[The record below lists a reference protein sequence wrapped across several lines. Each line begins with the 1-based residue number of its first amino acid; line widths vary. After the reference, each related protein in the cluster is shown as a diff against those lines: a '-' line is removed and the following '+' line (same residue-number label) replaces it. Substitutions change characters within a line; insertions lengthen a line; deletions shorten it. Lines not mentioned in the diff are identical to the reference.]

1 MKKIIVVGS
10 IFILLG
16 FIVGNNL
23 FSKRIE
29 LIKEINKNNTYY
41 FLEEGVYSSKE
52 MLKNNISK
60 ITQKVVSENKDYYY
74 VYIGI
79 TKNIDVAKKIKELYE
94 ERGYKIKIKEKKLK
108 NEEFSNNVSQ
118 FDILLK
124 EATTFDEVLT
134 IERIVLSNYDDL
146 INNPNIFE

>member
-23 FSKRIE
+23 FSKRVE
-29 LIKEINKNNTYY
+29 LIKEIKKNNTYY

-52 MLKNNISK
+52 MLTNNITK
-60 ITQKVVSENKDYYY
+60 ITQKVVSENNDYYY

-79 TKNIDVAKKIKELYE
+79 TKNIDIAKKIKELYE
-94 ERGYKIKIKEKKLK
+94 ERGYKIKIKEKQLK

-124 EATTFDEVLT
+124 EATTFDEILT

-146 INNPNIFE
+146 INNPNILE

>member
-29 LIKEINKNNTYY
+29 LVKEINRNNTYY

-52 MLKNNISK
+52 MLQNNISK
-60 ITQKVVSENKDYYY
+60 ITQKVVSENKNYYY

-79 TKNIDVAKKIKELYE
+79 TKNIDVATKIKELYE
-94 ERGYKIKIKEKKLK
+94 ERGYKIKIKEKQLK

-134 IERIVLSNYDDL
+134 IERIILSNYDDL
-146 INNPNIFE
+146 INNPNILE

>member
-29 LIKEINKNNTYY
+29 LVKEINRNNTYY

-52 MLKNNISK
+52 MLQNNISK
-60 ITQKVVSENKDYYY
+60 LTQKVVSENKNYYY

-79 TKNIDVAKKIKELYE
+79 TKNIDVATKIKELYE
-94 ERGYKIKIKEKKLK
+94 ERGYKIKIKEKQLK

-134 IERIVLSNYDDL
+134 IERIILSNYDDL
-146 INNPNIFE
+146 INNPNILE

>member
-52 MLKNNISK
+52 MLNNNISK

-146 INNPNIFE
+146 INNPNILE

>member
-94 ERGYKIKIKEKKLK
+94 ERGYKIKIIEKRLK
-108 NEEFSNNVSQ
+108 NEEFSNNVTQ

-124 EATTFDEVLT
+124 DAKTFDEILT
-134 IERIVLSNYDDL
+134 IEKIILSNYDDL
-146 INNPNIFE
+146 INNPNILE

>member
-52 MLKNNISK
+52 ILNANISK
-60 ITQKVVSENKDYYY
+60 MTQKIISKNNDYYY

-79 TKNIDVAKKIKELYE
+79 TKNVENAEKIKELYE
-94 ERGYKIKIKEKKLK
+94 ERGYKIKIKEKRLK
-108 NEEFSNNVSQ
+108 NEEFSNNVTQ

-124 EATTFDEVLT
+124 EAKTFEEILT
-134 IERIVLSNYDDL
+134 IEKIILSNYDDL
-146 INNPNIFE
+146 IKNPNILE

>member
-1 MKKIIVVGS
+1 MWRNRTAWIWYRFGWRTGGYGTRYT
-10 IFILLG
+10 G
-16 FIVGNNL
+16 FWYCRSDSGIWY
-23 FSKRIE
+23 E
-29 LIKEINKNNTYY
+29 LE
-41 FLEEGVYSSKE
+41 
-52 MLKNNISK
+52 
-60 ITQKVVSENKDYYY
+60 ITQKVISENKNYYY

-94 ERGYKIKIKEKKLK
+94 ERGYKIKIKEKQLK

-134 IERIVLSNYDDL
+134 IEKIILSNYDDL
-146 INNPNIFE
+146 INNPNILE

>member
-52 MLKNNISK
+52 MLKNNVSK
-60 ITQKVVSENKDYYY
+60 ITQKLVSKNKDYYY

-79 TKNIDVAKKIKELYE
+79 TKNIDVAEKIKVLYE

-124 EATTFDEVLT
+124 EATTFDEILT

-146 INNPNIFE
+146 INNPNILE

>member
-1 MKKIIVVGS
+1 MKKILILS
-10 IFILLG
+10 STFILLG
-16 FIVGNNL
+16 FIVGNYI
-23 FSKRIE
+23 FTKRVD
-29 LIKEINKNNTYY
+29 LVRNINDNKTYY

-52 MLKNNISK
+52 ILDTNVSKIAEKVISK
-60 ITQKVVSENKDYYY
+60 IDNYYH

-79 TKNIDVAKKIKELYE
+79 TKDKDIAFKIKELYE
-94 ERGYKIKIKEKKLK
+94 ERGYKINVKEKKVN

-124 EATTFDEVLT
+124 EVTTFDEIIT

-146 INNPNIFE
+146 INNYNSFE

>member
-29 LIKEINKNNTYY
+29 LVKEINRNNTYY

-52 MLKNNISK
+52 MLQNNISK
-60 ITQKVVSENKDYYY
+60 ITQKVISENKNYYY

-79 TKNIDVAKKIKELYE
+79 TKNIDVATKIKELYE
-94 ERGYKIKIKEKKLK
+94 ERGYKIKIKEKQLK

-146 INNPNIFE
+146 INNPNILE